1 MSIILPFKLIE
12 LTAFAADCVATF
24 AVLPSLSP
32 SESTAVLV
40 GATYLGATDDATD
53 DIAETELIVT
63 SFETYLNVIVE
74 LSKSSP

>member
-1 MSIILPFKLIE
+1 LSIILPFKLIE

-32 SESTAVLV
+32 SAVLV
-40 GATYLGATDDATD
+40 GATYLGATDEATD